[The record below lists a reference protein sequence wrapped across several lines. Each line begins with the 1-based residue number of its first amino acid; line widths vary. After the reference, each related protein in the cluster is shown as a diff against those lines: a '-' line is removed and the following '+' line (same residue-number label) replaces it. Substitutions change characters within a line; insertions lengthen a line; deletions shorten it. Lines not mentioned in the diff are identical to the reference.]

1 MAKNKKKEQKFLK
14 GRIAA
19 INKVLGKF
27 EAEVERAV
35 SKFKKQ
41 GEKSSQVLRK
51 NLDDIIEKIS
61 SSEIYSKANE
71 GAEGVLKEVRRIADD
86 VVGKMKNFD
95 LRLGKPFVKEIRSN
109 LEEALEK
116 IQDNEFLDRAK
127 GRAVKT
133 KAKVFTLLSIPSQ
146 KEVNHLG
153 DKVAKLEK
161 KIKNLAEKTAA

>member
-1 MAKNKKKEQKFLK
+1 MGKNKKKEQKFLK
-14 GRIAA
+14 GRIAT
-19 INKVLGKF
+19 INKVLEKF
-27 EAEVERAV
+27 ETEVERAV
-35 SKFKKQ
+35 NKFKKQ

-51 NLDDIIEKIS
+51 NLDEIIEKIS
-61 SSEIYSKANE
+61 ASDLYSKANE

-86 VVGKMKNFD
+86 VVTKMKSFD
-95 LRLGKPFVKEIRSN
+95 IRLGKPLVQEIRSN
-109 LEEALEK
+109 LQDVLGQIQENQLLE
-116 IQDNEFLDRAK
+116 RAK

-161 KIKNLAEKTAA
+161 KIKNLSEKSVA